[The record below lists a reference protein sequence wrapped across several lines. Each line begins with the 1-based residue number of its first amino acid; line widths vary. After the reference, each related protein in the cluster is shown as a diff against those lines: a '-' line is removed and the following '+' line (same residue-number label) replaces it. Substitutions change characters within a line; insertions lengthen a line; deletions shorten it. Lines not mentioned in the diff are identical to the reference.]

1 MTGPAEV
8 MPGGYVSDARCDGK
22 RCAWTKNG
30 AKSATVVY
38 DAPRLRSR
46 KTAGAERLE
55 NLMTCN
61 EPGCDLTLYSLG
73 WCRKHAD
80 RNRQADTAEY
90 WQRLKAAGCT
100 PQHGTRSRYR
110 NGCRCDDCRHAETA
124 YRREYRKARR

>member
-1 MTGPAEV
+1 MT
-8 MPGGYVSDARCDGK
+8 
-22 RCAWTKNG
+22 
-30 AKSATVVY
+30 
-38 DAPRLRSR
+38 
-46 KTAGAERLE
+46 
-55 NLMTCN
+55 TCN
-61 EPGCDLTLYSLG
+61 EAGCGLTLYSLG

-90 WQRLKAAGCT
+90 WQRLEAAGCT